1 MISLTD
7 LVESLGPGLLRMVE
21 HGRDENGHGGQVHDV
36 VLAEPG
42 EAAGQP
48 GEIVLGV
55 GVTGA
60 ADAAAL
66 LERAAAA
73 GADGVVLKAPL
84 TDDPEVAETARRL
97 GTALIELQPDTS
109 WTHVVWLV
117 RGAIDRAYA
126 PLPGPPGAR
135 GVHNDLY
142 AIADTAAEIAGAPVT
157 IEDAR
162 SRVLAYSGRQ
172 DSTDPARVSTIVGRR
187 VPSQVIAHLRA
198 SGVFRRLARSS
209 EPVLVPEGPDGM
221 LPRLVVP
228 VRAGGEWLGSIW
240 VVARTPIPP
249 DRVQRLT
256 DLASVLA
263 LHLLRLRAEAG
274 VARRVS
280 ADRLRAALRDGARI
294 AAPAPPWRVVAL
306 GARPGPGDAE
316 PDGAGGG
323 DAEPDGAG
331 AGTGGNGDRGDI
343 RQRLDLWD
351 AITYRFGWHRP
362 LLVDLDGGLFAVVT
376 DPPRPRAEA
385 EPGSLPWL
393 RHVLSRVRSH
403 DRALYAA
410 AGGLARSHG
419 ELPRSRREAAEL
431 GALVASGRLDPGLTL
446 LEDAWDSV
454 VVERARRAA
463 RVGEGLLGGPLPG
476 LRAHDER
483 HGTAFLETLAAWLD
497 HFGDPKGTAQALG
510 VHPNTLRHRLRRMS
524 EVTDLDLAS
533 PRTRLALRLQLSAL
547 RHPDDARNE

>member
-7 LVESLGPGLLRMVE
+7 LVDSLGPGLLRMVE
-21 HGRDENGHGGQVHDV
+21 HGNGSQVHDV

-48 GEIVLGV
+48 GDIVLGV
-55 GVTGA
+55 GVTGP
-60 ADAAAL
+60 ADAVAL
-66 LERAAAA
+66 LERAHAA

-84 TDDPEVAETARRL
+84 ADDPGVVAAARRL
-97 GTALIELQPDTS
+97 RPALVELQPDTS

-126 PLPGPPGAR
+126 PLPGPIGAQD
-135 GVHNDLY
+135 VHNDLY
-142 AIADTAAEIAGAPVT
+142 ALADAAAEIADAPVT
-157 IEDAR
+157 VEDAR

-172 DSTDPARVSTIVGRR
+172 DTTDPARVSTIVGRR
-187 VPSQVIAHLRA
+187 VPPQVIAHLRA

-209 EPVLVPEGPDGM
+209 DPVFVPESPDGM

-249 DRVQRLT
+249 GRVQRLT

-280 ADRLRAALRDGARI
+280 ADQLRAALRDGAPI
-294 AAPAPPWRVVAL
+294 TAPAPPWRVVTL
-306 GARPGPGDAE
+306 GTLDEAE
-316 PDGAGGG
+316 
-323 DAEPDGAG
+323 
-331 AGTGGNGDRGDI
+331 DI

-362 LLVDLDGGLFAVVT
+362 LIGDLDGVLFAVLT
-376 DPPRPRAEA
+376 DPPRPRTEA
-385 EPGSLPWL
+385 DPGSLPWL
-393 RHVLSRVRSH
+393 RHVLDRVRSH
-403 DRALYAA
+403 DHALYAA
-410 AGGLARSHG
+410 AGGVAHSRT
-419 ELPRSRREAAEL
+419 ELPRSRAEAAEL
-431 GALVASGRLDPGLTL
+431 DALVASGHLPPGLIL
-446 LEDAWDSV
+446 LEDAWDAV
-454 VVERARRAA
+454 VVERARTAT
-463 RVGEGLLGGPLPG
+463 RVGAGLLGGPLPG

-483 HGTAFLETLAAWLD
+483 HGTAFLPTLAAWLD
-497 HFGDPKGTAQALG
+497 HFGDPKGTAQELG
-510 VHPNTLRHRLRRMS
+510 VHPNTLRHRLRRMA
-524 EVTDLDLAS
+524 EVSALDLAS
-533 PRTRLALRLQLSAL
+533 PRVRMALRLQLSAL
-547 RHPDDARNE
+547 GHPTGRRNE

>member
-7 LVESLGPGLLRMVE
+7 LVDSLGPGLLRMV
-21 HGRDENGHGGQVHDV
+21 GNGHDAQVHDV

-42 EAAGQP
+42 EPAGQP
-48 GEIVLGV
+48 GEIVLGI
-55 GVTGA
+55 GATGPA
-60 ADAAAL
+60 EAVAL
-66 LERAAAA
+66 LERADAA

-84 TDDPEVAETARRL
+84 ADAPEVTAAARRL
-97 GTALIELQPDTS
+97 RPALIELQPDTS

-126 PLPGPPGAR
+126 PLPGPPGAQ

-142 AIADTAAEIAGAPVT
+142 ALADTAAEIADAPVT

-172 DSTDPARVSTIVGRR
+172 DTTDPARVSTIVGRR
-187 VPSQVIAHLRA
+187 VPTEVIAHLRA

-209 EPVLVPEGPDGM
+209 EPVLVPEGPGGM

-240 VVARTPIPP
+240 VVARTPVPP

-274 VARRVS
+274 IARRVS
-280 ADRLRAALRDGARI
+280 ADQLRAALRDGAPI
-294 AAPAPPWRVVAL
+294 TAPAPPWRVVAL
-306 GARPGPGDAE
+306 GARGEAD
-316 PDGAGGG
+316 
-323 DAEPDGAG
+323 
-331 AGTGGNGDRGDI
+331 DI

-351 AITYRFGWHRP
+351 AITHRFGWHLP
-362 LLVDLDGGLFAVVT
+362 LLVDLDGALFAVLT
-376 DPPRPRAEA
+376 DPPRPRTEA
-385 EPGSLPWL
+385 DAGSMPWL
-393 RHVLSRVRSH
+393 RHVVARVHAH

-410 AGGLARSHG
+410 AGGLARSPA
-419 ELPRSRREAAEL
+419 ELPRSRAEAAEL
-431 GALVASGRLDPGLTL
+431 DALVASGRLAPGLVL

-454 VVERARRAA
+454 VLERARKATRIEA
-463 RVGEGLLGGPLPG
+463 GLLGGPLPA
-476 LRAHDER
+476 LEAHDEA
-483 HGTAFLETLAAWLD
+483 HGTAFLRTLAAWLD

-510 VHPNTLRHRLRRMS
+510 VHPNTLRYRLRRMG
-524 EVTDLDLAS
+524 EVTALDLSSA
-533 PRTRLALRLQLSAL
+533 RTRLALRLQLNAL
-547 RHPDDARNE
+547 YDRENV